1 MNLQEALIKELQF
14 KAVRSSGPGGQHVNK
29 TSSAVQVSLDVV
41 NSEVLSESQKS
52 RISEKLKNRISTD
65 GVLTLSCSESRSQ
78 HRNKAIGIERIVTLV
93 IKSLRVSKTRKKTKP
108 SRSSIEKRI
117 TSKKN
122 NALKKANRKPPKID

>member
-1 MNLQEALIKELQF
+1 MLQDAIIKELQF

-41 NSEVLSESQKS
+41 NSEILSESQKK

-65 GVLTLSCSESRSQ
+65 GILTLSCSESRSQ
-78 HRNKAIGIERIVTLV
+78 HRNKAIGVERLITLI
-93 IKSLRVSKTRKKTKP
+93 IKSLRVSKARKKTKP
-108 SRSSIEKRI
+108 SRSSVEKRI